1 MESRYGGLEVDIGRF
16 SIGLFQTAVVL
27 VVFGVASEGTETS
40 GLCPKYRTLDP
51 YLDGEWSVFHLK
63 IGEIKS
69 QQPETSD
76 VPIRALECC
85 APWSGAQRGF
95 ECSLSAV

>member
-40 GLCPKYRTLDP
+40 GLCPKISDTR
-51 YLDGEWSVFHLK
+51 LDGEWSVFHLK

-76 VPIRALECC
+76 VPIRALEFC

-95 ECSLSAV
+95 ECSRSAV